1 MRIVTVTSRA
11 RFSDEKMEKVGLFET
26 DQFFFDLYCLGP
38 GQSQKVHRHQGSD
51 KIYYVLSGR
60 ALVYVGGEQ
69 EELAAGQAVL
79 APAGIEHGV
88 SNATAEPLSLLVFM
102 APKPAH

>member
-1 MRIVTVTSRA
+1 
-11 RFSDEKMEKVGLFET
+11 
-26 DQFFFDLYCLGP
+26 
-38 GQSQKVHRHQGSD
+38 
-51 KIYYVLSGR
+51 
-60 ALVYVGGEQ
+60 VGGEQ